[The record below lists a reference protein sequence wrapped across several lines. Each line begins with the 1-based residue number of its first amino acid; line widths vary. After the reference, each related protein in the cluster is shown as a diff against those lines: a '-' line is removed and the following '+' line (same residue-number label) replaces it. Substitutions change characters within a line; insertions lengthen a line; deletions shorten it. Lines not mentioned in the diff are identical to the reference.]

1 MVRPVASPPCP
12 APRPSQSKY
21 LWRRNANWKSPGV
34 IGNRT
39 VIPSKAAWL
48 AIGLSCGAK
57 RGIWVLACASSN
69 LCGRQKPDPSPR
81 LKVTSSADIIVN
93 LTEIEARVLGS
104 LIEKDITTPDYYPLS
119 LNALVNACN
128 QKNNR
133 DPVMNLD
140 EETVRQALGTLQE
153 KRVAGPAS
161 GADSRVTKFEHR
173 LQEVFNFDRR
183 EIAVVCV
190 LLLRGPQTPGE
201 LRSRTDRMYHFEGL
215 DDVVS
220 TLDRLAQR
228 EPPLARVLPRQPG
241 TKESRYT
248 HLFSGEPAMPEGSDV
263 ARAPSPAHAS
273 ANSTADRLTILEE
286 EVSRLRSELSE
297 VQQQLA
303 TFRKQFE

>member
-1 MVRPVASPPCP
+1 MQV
-12 APRPSQSKY
+12 
-21 LWRRNANWKSPGV
+21 
-34 IGNRT
+34 
-39 VIPSKAAWL
+39 
-48 AIGLSCGAK
+48 
-57 RGIWVLACASSN
+57 
-69 LCGRQKPDPSPR
+69 
-81 LKVTSSADIIVN
+81 
-93 LTEIEARVLGS
+93 LTEIETRVLGS

-133 DPVMNLD
+133 EPVMTLD
-140 EETVRQALGTLQE
+140 ESAVRDTLATLQE
-153 KRVAGPAS
+153 KRLAGPAS

-201 LRSRTDRMYHFEGL
+201 LRGRTDRMYRFEAL
-215 DDVVS
+215 EDVVS

-228 EPPLARVLPRQPG
+228 ERPLVRILPRQPG

-248 HLFSGEPAMPEGSDV
+248 HLFCGEPPEQPELARMPSV
-263 ARAPSPAHAS
+263 AAAS
-273 ANSTADRLTILEE
+273 GNSAADRIAKLEE
-286 EVSRLRSELSE
+286 DVSRLRAELAE